1 MLTEAKRSDV
11 ERWLLARG
19 VPHLVVDYTSED
31 GIWTRARPFLI
42 VAFVLQIFLSF
53 GDRFTGWAQAGVFT
67 AGLVIVGSAVTALRR
82 WRNIDPFD
90 TKGGVGWEQL
100 AFFVIVP
107 TVVSALSGTD
117 VLATMALV
125 AAANIAFLAVV
136 YVVVGFGLI
145 PLTGWALSSL
155 STHLFALT
163 RLLARTLP
171 VVLVLTVFMFINA
184 EVWQVALLAH
194 WTAVSVAC
202 AALAVIGTVFVAM
215 SADDI
220 VESTQAATL
229 NGSGARSGSADESGS
244 TDDYLLDTPLE
255 GWEASTERLDLDL
268 GARANLR
275 LVVVFSIGVQVV
287 LVAALIGLTYVGFG
301 LLLIPFSLLELWGG
315 TGAEFTVLAEW
326 EALGLDLTLTVEHLA
341 VSALVAMM
349 AGLSV
354 AASAVTDDA
363 YARNFTVRL
372 RHELGQNL
380 VVDRTYRSAV
390 EDGGPPN
397 L

>member
-1 MLTEAKRSDV
+1 MTEAVDDGVLSESKQSDV

-19 VPHLVVDYTSED
+19 VPQLVVDYTIED
-31 GIWTRARPFLI
+31 RIWTRARPFLI

-53 GDRFTGWAQAGVFT
+53 GDRFTGWSQAGVFV

-82 WRNIDPFD
+82 WRGIDPFD
-90 TKGGVGWEQL
+90 TEGGVGWEQL

-117 VLATMALV
+117 VVVTMALV
-125 AAANIAFLAVV
+125 AAGNVAFLAVV

-145 PLTGWALSSL
+145 PLTGWALSAL
-155 STHLFALT
+155 SNHVFALT

-184 EVWQVALLAH
+184 EIWQVALLAN
-194 WTAVSVAC
+194 WTAVALAC
-202 AALAVIGTVFVAM
+202 AALAVIGTIFVAM

-229 NGSGARSGSADESGS
+229 EASGSVDE
-244 TDDYLLDTPLE
+244 YLVGTPLE
-255 GWEASTERLDLDL
+255 GWPPSTERLELDL

-275 LVVVFSIGVQVV
+275 LVVVFSVGVQVV

-301 LLLIPFSLLELWGG
+301 LLLIPFDLLELWAGADG
-315 TGAEFTVLAEW
+315 TDGAGTAYTVLAEW
-326 EALGLDLTLTVEHLA
+326 QAVGLDLTLTVEHLA

-354 AASAVTDDA
+354 AASAITDDT
-363 YARNFTVRL
+363 YARAFTVRL
-372 RHELGQNL
+372 RQELGQNL
-380 VVDRTYRSAV
+380 VVARTYRTAV
-390 EDGGPPN
+390 ERRS
-397 L
+397 